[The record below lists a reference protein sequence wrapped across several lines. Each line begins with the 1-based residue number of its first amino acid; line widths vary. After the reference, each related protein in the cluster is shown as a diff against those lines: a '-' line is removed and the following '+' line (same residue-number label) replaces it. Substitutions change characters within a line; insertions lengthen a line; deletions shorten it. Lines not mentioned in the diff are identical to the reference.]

1 MNIELLESNLVD
13 ACRAEDIER
22 ARHLF
27 SQMTPRQICT
37 LQNANPHVDIT
48 GYPLWSC
55 SESWGFEVVWF
66 QEHQLSEC
74 DRSDL
79 DTPPMDK
86 LTPDTP
92 LGEHRIWA
100 LS

>member
-1 MNIELLESNLVD
+1 MNIDLLERNLVE
-13 ACRAEDIER
+13 ACLAEDIER

-27 SQMTPRQICT
+27 AQMTPRQICT
-37 LQNANPHVDIT
+37 LQDVNPHVDIT

-55 SESWGFEVVWF
+55 SESWGF
-66 QEHQLSEC
+66 QEHQLPEC

-79 DTPPMDK
+79 STPPMDK

-92 LGEHRIWA
+92 LGEHKIWA
-100 LS
+100 PS